1 MSATLKSAALLDVGT
16 SPGTLPVIPVPM
28 SSMSP
33 VVKATID
40 AITHLDDSAAFHEA
54 TDFATPADIGN
65 LIDSAPDA
73 LNNLNELAQALND
86 DANFGAN
93 TLAAIAAKADT
104 DTVNTAFALKADTIT
119 VDEELALKADT
130 DTVNEALLL
139 KEDVVTV
146 ESLKL
151 DLAEANNNFLLL
163 LRWIITTFGQAP
175 DGLESQIESALGA
188 Q

>member
-1 MSATLKSAALLDVGT
+1 MAGTLKSGALVDVGT
-16 SPGTLPVIPVPM
+16 GTGNIPVIPVPM
-28 SSMSP
+28 ASMSAP
-33 VVKATID
+33 VKATID

-54 TDFATPADIGN
+54 AAFATPADVQTAVTN

-73 LNNLNELAQALND
+73 LNTLNELATSLND

-93 TLAAIAAKADT
+93 TLAAIAA
-104 DTVNTAFALKADTIT
+104 KADTIT